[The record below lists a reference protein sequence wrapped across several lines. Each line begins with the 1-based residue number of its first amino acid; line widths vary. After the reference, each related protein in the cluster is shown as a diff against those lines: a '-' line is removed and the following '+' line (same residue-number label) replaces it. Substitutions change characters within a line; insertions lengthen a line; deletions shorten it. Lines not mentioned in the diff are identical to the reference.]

1 MRAVVIARPGG
12 PEVLEVQERPTPMPR
27 AGEILVRVRATAINR
42 ADLLQRQ
49 GLYPAPPGA
58 PSDIPGLE
66 YAGEVAAAAPE
77 SDSGSGAQ
85 RWKEGDRV
93 FGITGGGAYAEFV
106 TVDAATAARVPD
118 RLDWKE
124 AAAAPEA
131 FITAHDALVVQAR
144 VQRGESVLIHAVGSG
159 VGLAGA
165 QVAAAW
171 GARPFG
177 TARTAEKVEKAKRYG
192 LLDGIVI
199 ENDVEALVPACER
212 WTSGKGIDVTLDLV
226 GGDYL
231 GASIRASAPR
241 GRIMLIGTVAGRA
254 STIPTG
260 MVLGKRLTLRGTVLR
275 SRSLDEK
282 RAVTAAFA
290 AEIVPL
296 LESGALMPTIDSVFD
311 LDQAGAAHERVAGNA
326 TFGKVVL
333 RVG

>member
-1 MRAVVIARPGG
+1 MRAVVITRPGG
-12 PEVLEVQERPTPMPR
+12 PEVLEVQERPTPIPR
-27 AGEILVRVRATAINR
+27 AGEILVRVRASAINR

-66 YAGEVAAAAPE
+66 YAGEVAGVSPGVA
-77 SDSGSGAQ
+77 

-106 TVDAATAARVPD
+106 TVDAETAAPIPD
-118 RLDWKE
+118 RLDWRE
-124 AAAAPEA
+124 AAAVPEA

-144 VQRGESVLIHAVGSG
+144 LQRDESVLIHAVGSG
-159 VGLAGA
+159 VGLAGVQIA
-165 QVAAAW
+165 RAW
-171 GARPFG
+171 GAKPFG
-177 TARTAEKVEKAKRYG
+177 TARTAEKVERAKGFG
-192 LLDGIVI
+192 LVDGVVI
-199 ENDVEALVPACER
+199 EGDVEALVPACER

-231 GASIRASAPR
+231 GATIRASALR
-241 GRIMLIGTVAGRA
+241 GRIMLVGTVAGRQ

-275 SRSLDEK
+275 ARALEEK

-290 AEIVPL
+290 AEVVPL
-296 LESGALMPTIDSVFD
+296 FEAGTLTPTIDSVFE
-311 LDQAGAAHERVAGNA
+311 LGQAGAAHERVAGNA
-326 TFGKVVL
+326 SFGKVVL

>member
-1 MRAVVIARPGG
+1 MRAVVITRPGG
-12 PEVLEVQERPTPMPR
+12 PEVLEIQERPTPIPR
-27 AGEILVRVRATAINR
+27 AGEILVRVRASAINR

-58 PSDIPGLE
+58 PTDIPGLE
-66 YAGEVAAAAPE
+66 YAGEVVAVSPGV
-77 SDSGSGAQ
+77 S

-106 TVDAATAARVPD
+106 AVDADTAARIPNH
-118 RLDWKE
+118 LDWKE
-124 AAAAPEA
+124 AAAVPEA
-131 FITAHDALVVQAR
+131 FITAHDALVSQAR
-144 VQRGESVLIHAVGSG
+144 LRRDETVLIHAVGSG
-159 VGLAGA
+159 VGLAA
-165 QVAAAW
+165 VQIVRAW
-171 GARPFG
+171 GAKAFG
-177 TARTAEKVEKAKRYG
+177 TARTAEKVEKAKAHG
-192 LLDGIVI
+192 LVDGVVI

-231 GASIRASAPR
+231 GASIRASALR
-241 GRIMLIGTVAGRA
+241 GRIMLVGTVAGRQ

-275 SRSLDEK
+275 ARSLEEK

-290 AEIVPL
+290 LEIVPL
-296 LESGALMPTIDSVFD
+296 FESGALAPTIDSVFE

-326 TFGKVVL
+326 SFGKVVV
-333 RVG
+333 RVA

>member
-1 MRAVVIARPGG
+1 MRAVIIARAGG
-12 PEVLEVQERPTPMPR
+12 PEVLEVHERPTPIPR
-27 AGEILVRVRATAINR
+27 AGEILVRVRGTAVNR

-58 PSDIPGLE
+58 PADIPGLE
-66 YAGEVAAAAPE
+66 YAGEVAAI
-77 SDSGSGAQ
+77 GTGAT

-106 TVDAATAARVPD
+106 TVDAETAARIPD
-118 RLDWKE
+118 GLDWKE
-124 AAAAPEA
+124 ASAVPEA
-131 FITAHDALVVQAR
+131 FITAHDALVVQAH

-159 VGLAGA
+159 VGLASA

-171 GARPFG
+171 GAKPFG
-177 TARTAEKVEKAKRYG
+177 TARTAEKVAKAKEYG
-192 LLDGIVI
+192 LADGLVI
-199 ENDVEALVPACER
+199 DNDVEAIVPACER

-241 GRIMLIGTVAGRA
+241 GRIMLIGTVAGRQ

-275 SRSLDEK
+275 ARSLEEK
-282 RAVTAAFA
+282 RVVTAAFA
-290 AEIVPL
+290 ADVVPL
-296 LESGALMPTIDSVFD
+296 FESGALRPAIDSVFE
-311 LDQAGAAHERVAGNA
+311 LSEAGAAHERVAGNA
-326 TFGKVVL
+326 SFGKVVL
-333 RVG
+333 RVD

>member
-1 MRAVVIARPGG
+1 MRAVVITRPGG
-12 PEVLEVQERPTPMPR
+12 PEVLEVQERPTPIPR
-27 AGEILVRVRATAINR
+27 AGEILVRVRASAINR

-58 PSDIPGLE
+58 PTDIPGLE
-66 YAGEVAAAAPE
+66 YAGEVAGVSPGVA
-77 SDSGSGAQ
+77 

-106 TVDAATAARVPD
+106 TVDAETAARIPD
-118 RLDWKE
+118 RLDWRE
-124 AAAAPEA
+124 AAAVPEA

-144 VQRGESVLIHAVGSG
+144 LQRSESVLIHAVGSG
-159 VGLAGA
+159 VGLAGVQIA
-165 QVAAAW
+165 RAW
-171 GARPFG
+171 NANPFG
-177 TARTAEKVEKAKRYG
+177 TARTAEKVDKAKTYG
-192 LLDGIVI
+192 LVDGVVI
-199 ENDVEALVPACER
+199 EQDVEALLPACEQ

-231 GASIRASAPR
+231 GASIRASGHR
-241 GRIMLIGTVAGRA
+241 GRIMLVGTVAGRQ

-275 SRSLDEK
+275 ARALEEK

-290 AEIVPL
+290 AEVVPL
-296 LESGALMPTIDSVFD
+296 FETGALTPTIDSVFD
-311 LDQAGAAHERVAGNA
+311 LAQAGAAHERVAGNA
-326 TFGKVVL
+326 SFGKVVL

>member
-1 MRAVVIARPGG
+1 MRAVVITRPGG
-12 PEVLEVQERPTPMPR
+12 PEVLEVHERPTPIPR
-27 AGEILVRVRATAINR
+27 AGEILVRVRASAINR

-58 PSDIPGLE
+58 PADIPGLE
-66 YAGEVAAAAPE
+66 YAGDVAAV
-77 SDSGSGAQ
+77 SSGVT
-85 RWKEGDRV
+85 RWKEGNRV
-93 FGITGGGAYAEFV
+93 FGITGGGAYAEFL
-106 TVDAATAARVPD
+106 TVDAETVARVPD

-124 AAAAPEA
+124 AAAVPEA

-144 VQRGESVLIHAVGSG
+144 LQRGESVLVHAVGSG
-159 VGLAGA
+159 VGLAGTQIA
-165 QVAAAW
+165 QAW

-177 TARTAEKVEKAKRYG
+177 TARTAEKVEKAKGYG
-192 LLDGIVI
+192 LVDGVVI
-199 ENDVEALVPACER
+199 ENDVEAFVPACER

-231 GASIRASAPR
+231 GASIRASAAR
-241 GRIMLIGTVAGRA
+241 GRIMLVGTVAGRQ

-275 SRSLDEK
+275 ARSLEEK

-290 AEIVPL
+290 AEVVPL
-296 LESGALMPTIDSVFD
+296 FDSGALTPTIDSVFD
-311 LDQAGAAHERVAGNA
+311 LAQAGAAHERVASNA

-333 RVG
+333 RVS

>member
-1 MRAVVIARPGG
+1 MHAVVITRPGG
-12 PEVLEVQERPTPMPR
+12 PEVLEVQDRPTPIPR
-27 AGEILVRVRATAINR
+27 AGEILVRVRASAINR

-58 PSDIPGLE
+58 PVDIPGLE
-66 YAGEVAAAAPE
+66 YAGEVAAVSP
-77 SDSGSGAQ
+77 GVT

-106 TVDAATAARVPD
+106 AVDAETAARIPD

-124 AAAAPEA
+124 AAAVPEA

-159 VGLAGA
+159 VGLAGIQLA
-165 QVAAAW
+165 QAW
-171 GARPFG
+171 AARPFG

-192 LLDGIVI
+192 LVDGVVI
-199 ENDVEALVPACER
+199 QSDVEALVPACER

-231 GASIRASAPR
+231 GASIRASALR
-241 GRIMLIGTVAGRA
+241 GRIMLIGTVAGRS
-254 STIPTG
+254 STVPTG
-260 MVLGKRLTLRGTVLR
+260 MILGKRLALRGTVLR
-275 SRSLDEK
+275 ARSLDEK
-282 RAVTAAFA
+282 RVVNAAFE
-290 AEIVPL
+290 AEVVPL
-296 LESGALMPTIDSVFD
+296 LESGALAPTVDSVFD
-311 LDQAGAAHERVAGNA
+311 LAQAGAAHERVAGNA

-333 RVG
+333 RVN

>member
-12 PEVLEVQERPTPMPR
+12 PEVLEMQERPTPIPR
-27 AGEILVRVRATAINR
+27 AGEILVRVRASAINR

-58 PSDIPGLE
+58 PTDIPGLE
-66 YAGEVAAAAPE
+66 YAGEVAAVSP
-77 SDSGSGAQ
+77 GVTQ
-85 RWKEGDRV
+85 WKEGDRV

-106 TVDAATAARVPD
+106 TVDAETAARIPD
-118 RLDWKE
+118 RLAWTD
-124 AAAAPEA
+124 AAAVPEA

-144 VQRGESVLIHAVGSG
+144 VQRDETVLIHAVGSG

-165 QVAAAW
+165 QVAVAW
-171 GARPFG
+171 GAKPFG

-192 LLDGIVI
+192 LVDGIVI
-199 ENDVEALVPACER
+199 EKDVEALVPACER

-231 GASIRASAPR
+231 GASIRAAAPR

-254 STIPTG
+254 STVPTG
-260 MVLGKRLTLRGTVLR
+260 MILGKRLTLRGTVLR
-275 SRSLDEK
+275 SRSLEEK
-282 RAVTAAFA
+282 RAVAAAFVA
-290 AEIVPL
+290 DVVPL
-296 LESGALMPTIDSVFD
+296 VESGALAPTIDSVFD

-333 RVG
+333 RVT

>member
-58 PSDIPGLE
+58 PADIPGLE
-66 YAGEVAAAAPE
+66 YAGEVAAVGP
-77 SDSGSGAQ
+77 GSSTPL
-85 RWKEGDRV
+85 WKEGDRV

-106 TVDAATAARVPD
+106 AVDSATAARIPD

-192 LLDGIVI
+192 LADGIVI
-199 ENDVEALVPACER
+199 ENDVEAFVPACER

-275 SRSLDEK
+275 SRSIEEK

-296 LESGALMPTIDSVFD
+296 LESGALTPTIDSVFD
-311 LDQAGAAHERVAGNA
+311 LEQAGAGHERVAGNA

-333 RVG
+333 RVN

>member
-1 MRAVVIARPGG
+1 MRAVVITRPGG
-12 PEVLEVQERPTPMPR
+12 PEVLEVQERPTPIPR
-27 AGEILVRVRATAINR
+27 AGEILVRVRASAVNR

-58 PSDIPGLE
+58 PTDIPGME
-66 YAGEVAAAAPE
+66 YAGEVAAV
-77 SDSGSGAQ
+77 SLGVT

-106 TVDAATAARVPD
+106 TVDAETAARVPD
-118 RLDWKE
+118 RLDWME
-124 AAAAPEA
+124 AGAVPEA

-144 VQRGESVLIHAVGSG
+144 VQRGETVLIHAVGSG
-159 VGLAGA
+159 VGLACV

-171 GARPFG
+171 GAVPFG
-177 TARTAEKVEKAKRYG
+177 TARTAEKVEKAKGFG
-192 LLDGIVI
+192 LVDGVVI
-199 ENDVEALVPACER
+199 EKDVEALVPACER

-231 GASIRASAPR
+231 GASIRASAAR
-241 GRIMLIGTVAGRA
+241 ARIMLIGTVAGRS

-260 MVLGKRLTLRGTVLR
+260 MILGKRLTLRGTVLR
-275 SRSLDEK
+275 SRPLEEK
-282 RAVTAAFA
+282 RAVNAAFA
-290 AEIVPL
+290 AEVVPRF
-296 LESGALMPTIDSVFD
+296 ESGALTPTIDSVID
-311 LDQAGAAHERVAGNA
+311 LEQAAAAHERVAGNA

>member
-1 MRAVVIARPGG
+1 MRAIVITRPGG
-12 PEVLEVQERPTPMPR
+12 PEVLEMQERPTPIPR
-27 AGEILVRVRATAINR
+27 AGEILVRVHATAINR

-58 PSDIPGLE
+58 PADIPGME
-66 YAGEVAAAAPE
+66 YAGEVAAVSAGVTP
-77 SDSGSGAQ
+77 
-85 RWKEGDRV
+85 WKEGDRV

-106 TVDAATAARVPD
+106 TVDAETAARIPD

-124 AAAAPEA
+124 AGAVPEA

-159 VGLAGA
+159 VGLAGT

-171 GARPFG
+171 NARPFG

-192 LLDGIVI
+192 LVDGLVI

-212 WTSGKGIDVTLDLV
+212 WTGGKGIDVTLDLV

-231 GASIRASAPR
+231 GASIRAAALR
-241 GRIMLIGTVAGRA
+241 GRIMLVGTVAGRQ

-275 SRSLDEK
+275 ARSLDEK

-296 LESGALMPTIDSVFD
+296 FENGALTPTIDSVFD
-311 LDQAGAAHERVAGNA
+311 LAQAGAAHERVASNA
-326 TFGKVVL
+326 SFGKVVL
-333 RVG
+333 RV

>member
-1 MRAVVIARPGG
+1 MRAVVITRPGG
-12 PEVLEVQERPTPMPR
+12 PEVLEVQERPTPIPR
-27 AGEILVRVRATAINR
+27 AGEILVRVRASAINR

-66 YAGEVAAAAPE
+66 YAGEVAGVSPGVA
-77 SDSGSGAQ
+77 

-106 TVDAATAARVPD
+106 TVDAETAAPIPD
-118 RLDWKE
+118 RLDWRE
-124 AAAAPEA
+124 AAAVPEA

-144 VQRGESVLIHAVGSG
+144 LQRDESVLIHAVGSG
-159 VGLAGA
+159 VGLAGVQIA
-165 QVAAAW
+165 RAW
-171 GARPFG
+171 GAKPFG
-177 TARTAEKVEKAKRYG
+177 TARTAEKVERAKGFG
-192 LLDGIVI
+192 LVDGVVI
-199 ENDVEALVPACER
+199 EGDVEALVPACER

-231 GASIRASAPR
+231 GATIRASALR
-241 GRIMLIGTVAGRA
+241 GRIMLVGTVAGRQ

-275 SRSLDEK
+275 ARAREEK

-290 AEIVPL
+290 AEVVPL
-296 LESGALMPTIDSVFD
+296 FEAGTLTPTIDSVFE
-311 LDQAGAAHERVAGNA
+311 LGQAGAAHERVAGNA
-326 TFGKVVL
+326 SFGKVVL

>member
-1 MRAVVIARPGG
+1 MRAVVITRPGG
-12 PEVLEVQERPTPMPR
+12 PEVLEVQERPTPIPR
-27 AGEILVRVRATAINR
+27 AGEILVRVRASAINR

-66 YAGEVAAAAPE
+66 YAGEVAGVSPGVA
-77 SDSGSGAQ
+77 

-106 TVDAATAARVPD
+106 TVDAETAAPIPD

-124 AAAAPEA
+124 AGAVPEA

-144 VQRGESVLIHAVGSG
+144 LQRGEAVLIHAVGSG
-159 VGLAGA
+159 VGLAGVQIA
-165 QVAAAW
+165 RAW
-171 GARPFG
+171 GAKPFG
-177 TARTAEKVEKAKRYG
+177 TARTAEKVEKAKGFG
-192 LLDGIVI
+192 LLDGVVI
-199 ENDVEALVPACER
+199 ENDVEALVPACEQ

-231 GASIRASAPR
+231 GASIRASALR
-241 GRIMLIGTVAGRA
+241 GRIMLVGTVAGRQ

-275 SRSLDEK
+275 ARALEEK
-282 RAVTAAFA
+282 RAVTAAFE
-290 AEIVPL
+290 AEVVPL
-296 LESGALMPTIDSVFD
+296 FEAGTLTPTIDSVFE

-326 TFGKVVL
+326 SFGKVVL
-333 RVG
+333 RVS

>member
-1 MRAVVIARPGG
+1 MRAVVITRPGG
-12 PEVLEVQERPTPMPR
+12 PEVLEVQERPTPIPR
-27 AGEILVRVRATAINR
+27 AGEILVRVRASAINR

-58 PSDIPGLE
+58 PADIPGLE
-66 YAGEVAAAAPE
+66 YAGEVAGVSP
-77 SDSGSGAQ
+77 GVT

-106 TVDAATAARVPD
+106 TVDAETAAPIPD
-118 RLDWKE
+118 RLDWRE
-124 AAAAPEA
+124 AAAVPEA

-144 VQRGESVLIHAVGSG
+144 LQRGESVLIHAVGSG
-159 VGLAGA
+159 VGLAGV
-165 QVAAAW
+165 QIVRAW
-171 GARPFG
+171 RARPFG
-177 TARTAEKVEKAKRYG
+177 TARTAEKVEKAKSFG
-192 LLDGIVI
+192 LVDGIVI
-199 ENDVEALVPACER
+199 ASDVEALVPACEQ

-241 GRIMLIGTVAGRA
+241 GRIMLVGTVAGRQ

-275 SRSLDEK
+275 ARALEEK

-290 AEIVPL
+290 AEILPL
-296 LESGALMPTIDSVFD
+296 FEAGTLTTTIDSVFE

-326 TFGKVVL
+326 SFGKVVL

>member
-1 MRAVVIARPGG
+1 MHAVVITRPGG
-12 PEVLEVQERPTPMPR
+12 PEVLEVQDRPTPIPR
-27 AGEILVRVRATAINR
+27 AGEILVRVRASAINR

-58 PSDIPGLE
+58 PVDIPGLE
-66 YAGEVAAAAPE
+66 YAGEVAAVSP
-77 SDSGSGAQ
+77 GVT

-106 TVDAATAARVPD
+106 AVDAETASRIPD

-124 AAAAPEA
+124 AAAVPEA

-159 VGLAGA
+159 VGLAGIQLA
-165 QVAAAW
+165 QAW
-171 GARPFG
+171 AARPFG

-192 LLDGIVI
+192 LVDGVVI
-199 ENDVEALVPACER
+199 QSDVEALVPACER

-231 GASIRASAPR
+231 GASIRASALR
-241 GRIMLIGTVAGRA
+241 GRIMLIGTVAGRS
-254 STIPTG
+254 STVPTG
-260 MVLGKRLTLRGTVLR
+260 MILGKRLALRGTVLR
-275 SRSLDEK
+275 ARSLDEK
-282 RAVTAAFA
+282 RVVNAAFE
-290 AEIVPL
+290 AEVVPL
-296 LESGALMPTIDSVFD
+296 LESGALAPTVDSVFD
-311 LDQAGAAHERVAGNA
+311 LAQAGAAHERVAGNA

-333 RVG
+333 RVN

>member
-1 MRAVVIARPGG
+1 MRAVVITRPGG
-12 PEVLEVQERPTPMPR
+12 PEVLELQERPTPIPR
-27 AGEILVRVRATAINR
+27 AGEILVRVRASAVNR

-58 PSDIPGLE
+58 PTDIPGLE
-66 YAGEVAAAAPE
+66 YAGEVAAVSP
-77 SDSGSGAQ
+77 GVTQ
-85 RWKEGDRV
+85 WKEGDRV
-93 FGITGGGAYAEFV
+93 FGITGGGAYADFV
-106 TVDAATAARVPD
+106 TVDAETAARIPD
-118 RLDWKE
+118 HLDWKE
-124 AAAAPEA
+124 AGAVPEA

-159 VGLAGA
+159 VGLASS
-165 QVAAAW
+165 QIAAAW
-171 GARPFG
+171 NARPFG

-192 LLDGIVI
+192 LVDGLVI

-226 GGDYL
+226 GGDYV
-231 GASIRASAPR
+231 GASIRASGLR
-241 GRIMLIGTVAGRA
+241 GRIMLIGTVAGRQ

-275 SRSLDEK
+275 ARSLDEK

-290 AEIVPL
+290 AEVVPL
-296 LESGALMPTIDSVFD
+296 LDSGALAPTIDSVFD
-311 LDQAGAAHERVAGNA
+311 LAQAGDAHERVAGNA

-333 RVG
+333 RV

>member
-1 MRAVVIARPGG
+1 MRAIVITRPGG
-12 PEVLEVQERPTPMPR
+12 PEVLEMQERPTPIPR
-27 AGEILVRVRATAINR
+27 AGEILVRVHATAINR

-58 PSDIPGLE
+58 PADIPGME
-66 YAGEVAAAAPE
+66 YAGEVAAVSAGVTP
-77 SDSGSGAQ
+77 
-85 RWKEGDRV
+85 WKEGDRV

-106 TVDAATAARVPD
+106 TVDAETAARIPD

-124 AAAAPEA
+124 AGAVPEA

-159 VGLAGA
+159 VGLACT

-171 GARPFG
+171 NARPFG

-192 LLDGIVI
+192 LVDGLVI
-199 ENDVEALVPACER
+199 ENDVEALVPASER
-212 WTSGKGIDVTLDLV
+212 WTGGKGIDVTLDLV

-231 GASIRASAPR
+231 GASIRAAALR
-241 GRIMLIGTVAGRA
+241 GRIMLVGTVAGRQ

-275 SRSLDEK
+275 ARSLDEK

-296 LESGALMPTIDSVFD
+296 FENGALTPTIDSVFD
-311 LDQAGAAHERVAGNA
+311 LAQAGAAHERVASNA
-326 TFGKVVL
+326 SFGKVVL
-333 RVG
+333 RV

>member
-1 MRAVVIARPGG
+1 MRAVVITRPGG
-12 PEVLEVQERPTPMPR
+12 PEVLEMQERPTPIPR
-27 AGEILVRVRATAINR
+27 AGEILVRVHATAINR

-58 PSDIPGLE
+58 PADIPGME
-66 YAGEVAAAAPE
+66 YAGEVAAVSAGVTP
-77 SDSGSGAQ
+77 
-85 RWKEGDRV
+85 WKEGDRV

-106 TVDAATAARVPD
+106 TVDAETAARIPD

-124 AAAAPEA
+124 AGAVPEA

-165 QVAAAW
+165 QVATAW
-171 GARPFG
+171 NARPFG

-192 LLDGIVI
+192 LVDGVVI

-212 WTSGKGIDVTLDLV
+212 WTGGKGIDVTLDLV

-231 GASIRASAPR
+231 GASIRAAALR
-241 GRIMLIGTVAGRA
+241 GRIMLVGTVAGRQ

-275 SRSLDEK
+275 ARSLDEK

-296 LESGALMPTIDSVFD
+296 FENGALTPTIDSVFD
-311 LDQAGAAHERVAGNA
+311 LAQAGAAHERVASNA
-326 TFGKVVL
+326 SFGKVVL
-333 RVG
+333 RV

>member
-1 MRAVVIARPGG
+1 MRAVVITHPGG
-12 PEVLEVQERPTPMPR
+12 PEVLEVHERPTPIPR
-27 AGEILVRVRATAINR
+27 AGEILVRVRASAINR

-58 PSDIPGLE
+58 PADIPGLE
-66 YAGEVAAAAPE
+66 YAGDVAAV
-77 SDSGSGAQ
+77 SSGVT

-93 FGITGGGAYAEFV
+93 FGITGGGAYAEFL
-106 TVDAATAARVPD
+106 TVDAETVARVPD

-124 AAAAPEA
+124 AAAVPEA

-144 VQRGESVLIHAVGSG
+144 LQRGESVLVHAVGSG
-159 VGLAGA
+159 VGLAGTQIA
-165 QVAAAW
+165 QAW

-177 TARTAEKVEKAKRYG
+177 TARTAEKVEKAKGYG
-192 LLDGIVI
+192 LVDGVVI
-199 ENDVEALVPACER
+199 ENDVEAFVPACER
-212 WTSGKGIDVTLDLV
+212 WTAGKGIDVTLDLV

-231 GASIRASAPR
+231 GASIRASALR
-241 GRIMLIGTVAGRA
+241 GRIMLVGTVAGRQ

-275 SRSLDEK
+275 ARSLEEK

-290 AEIVPL
+290 AEVVPL
-296 LESGALMPTIDSVFD
+296 FESGALTPTIDSVFD
-311 LDQAGAAHERVAGNA
+311 LAQAGAAHERVAGNA

-333 RVG
+333 RVS

>member
-12 PEVLEVQERPTPMPR
+12 PEVLEMQERPTPIPR
-27 AGEILVRVRATAINR
+27 AGEILVRVRASAINR

-58 PSDIPGLE
+58 PTDIPGLE
-66 YAGEVAAAAPE
+66 YAGEVAAVSP
-77 SDSGSGAQ
+77 GVTQ
-85 RWKEGDRV
+85 WKEGDRV

-106 TVDAATAARVPD
+106 TVDAETAARIPD
-118 RLDWKE
+118 RLAWTD
-124 AAAAPEA
+124 AAAVPAA
-131 FITAHDALVVQAR
+131 FITAHDALVVEPR
-144 VQRGESVLIHAVGSG
+144 VQRDETVLIHAVGSG

-165 QVAAAW
+165 QVAVAW
-171 GARPFG
+171 GAKPFG

-192 LLDGIVI
+192 LVDVIVI
-199 ENDVEALVPACER
+199 EKDVEALVPACER

-231 GASIRASAPR
+231 GATIRAAAPR

-275 SRSLDEK
+275 
-282 RAVTAAFA
+282 
-290 AEIVPL
+290 
-296 LESGALMPTIDSVFD
+296 
-311 LDQAGAAHERVAGNA
+311 
-326 TFGKVVL
+326 
-333 RVG
+333 